1 MSVQIANLATGE
13 PAIDA
18 LAPMQSVSENRLPVT
33 ASGTIYNLY
42 IAPAGIGSTAARAAI
57 VKSIRITNTYGN
69 PAKITL
75 YFAYTVT
82 KNGVTKLVRRQI
94 SPSDL
99 LLQPGFAYVD
109 ETELT
114 LPPGARIAA
123 SAKTESGG
131 APVGTTQYVDFVISG
146 VEREV
151 T

>member
-13 PAIDA
+13 PAIDP
-18 LAPMQSVSENRLPVT
+18 LAPMQSVPENRLPVT
-33 ASGTIYNLY
+33 AAGTIYNLY
-42 IAPAGIGSTAARAAI
+42 IAPVGIGSTAARAAI

-114 LPPGARIAA
+114 LPAGARIAA

-131 APVGTTQYVDFVISG
+131 APVGTNQYVDFVISG